1 MPSYTA
7 EDLTEAMISYR
18 AGECDS
24 LRKCASV
31 FGIPVTTLSK
41 RLRDRKDRIL
51 AYENQQSLT
60 STEESTL
67 VKWVSRLSKGG
78 FPISLPLT
86 LELAEEIRLNRY
98 FLPLSSTLP
107 PPISRR
113 WLDRF
118 RQRHPELFTV
128 YS

>member
-7 EDLTEAMISYR
+7 EGLTDAMISYR

-24 LRKCASV
+24 LRKCASA

-51 AYENQQSLT
+51 AHENQQSLT

-67 VKWVSRLSKGG
+67 VK
-78 FPISLPLT
+78 
-86 LELAEEIRLNRY
+86 
-98 FLPLSSTLP
+98 
-107 PPISRR
+107 
-113 WLDRF
+113 
-118 RQRHPELFTV
+118 
-128 YS
+128 